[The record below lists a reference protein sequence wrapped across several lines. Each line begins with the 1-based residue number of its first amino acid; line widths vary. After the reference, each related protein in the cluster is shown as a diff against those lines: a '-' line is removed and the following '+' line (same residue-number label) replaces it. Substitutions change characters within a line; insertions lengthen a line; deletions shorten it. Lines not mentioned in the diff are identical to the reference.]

1 MWTKAAEEALVD
13 KDPDLA
19 NSYICYGSGWK
30 REAPNFEYFFLNT
43 VVGDDVIKLFEAMYD

>member
-30 REAPNFEYFFLNT
+30 REAPDFEYFFLNT